1 MKSIQKLSVAFI
13 AGIILSS
20 GIIMAQR
27 GPGRGNGLGMG
38 PLPEDRQERML
49 DRLAYELKLT
59 DEQKEKVNEIYGK
72 HFEEM
77 KTLREEEQKQIE
89 AMRKKH
95 DEKRAE
101 VNDDVKKELTAEQ
114 QAKFDELLDRVEVR
128 RDDFRRGDGR
138 GFRDGRGYRDGRNCP
153 RGRF

>member
-1 MKSIQKLSVAFI
+1 MKSIQKLSIAIV

-38 PLPEDRQERML
+38 PIPEDRQERMV

-59 DEQKEKVNEIYGK
+59 DEQKEKVNEIYDK

-77 KTLREEEQKQIE
+77 KALREEEQKQLE
-89 AMRKKH
+89 AIRKKH

-101 VNDDVKKELTAEQ
+101 VAESVKKELTGEQ
-114 QAKFDELLDRVEVR
+114 QVKYDELLNRVEAR
-128 RDDFRRGDGR
+128 RDDFRGGYGR
-138 GFRDGRGYRDGRNCP
+138 GNRPCP